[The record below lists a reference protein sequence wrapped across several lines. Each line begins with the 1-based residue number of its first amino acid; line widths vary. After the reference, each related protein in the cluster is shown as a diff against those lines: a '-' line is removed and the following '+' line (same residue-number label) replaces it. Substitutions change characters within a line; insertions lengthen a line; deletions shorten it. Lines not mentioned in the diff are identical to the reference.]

1 MSKDLTNNPDQAGA
15 SSPEVRADPA
25 HGASE
30 TASGHDTHDPHDI
43 HDAPDSGHGGGG
55 HGSHG
60 DDTSDAPTL
69 VPTTFSQLI
78 LPAIILLIVA
88 VLVAGPVINAFS
100 SKPASSAP
108 AQGQAAESSSA
119 PQNQAVL
126 SPSPTTGPAA
136 PTSTTAPTEAPAT
149 PTTSASLDLPRIA
162 TQTAVAIAGEQ
173 GEVARVP
180 IKLEFGG
187 ASFLVTQGSGLLPD
201 WTPSQD
207 AGIATWING
216 TVANHI
222 LYVPFNDQNE
232 ALFKAAKSGD
242 LIKLQ
247 MNTGQ
252 IFTFEVNRAERATNG
267 PETREGQFTVA
278 TAMAQN
284 HAGVTLFLTGDPA
297 NDRAVV
303 QADFTGNIQ

>member
-1 MSKDLTNNPDQAGA
+1 MSKDLTNNPDQAGG

-25 HGASE
+25 HSASE
-30 TASGHDTHDPHDI
+30 TASSHDTHDPHDP
-43 HDAPDSGHGGGG
+43 HDAHDSGHGGGG
-55 HGSHG
+55 HGGHG

-88 VLVAGPVINAFS
+88 LLVAGPIINAFAP
-100 SKPASSAP
+100 KPASSAP
-108 AQGQAAESSSA
+108 AQGQTAESSSA
-119 PQNQAVL
+119 SQNQPAI
-126 SPSPTTGPAA
+126 SPSPTAAPSA
-136 PTSTTAPTEAPAT
+136 PTSTSAPTTAPAT
-149 PTTSASLDLPRIA
+149 PTTAASLDLPRIA

-180 IKLEFGG
+180 VKLEFGG
-187 ASFLVTQGSGLLPD
+187 ASFSVTQGSGLLPD

-207 AGIATWING
+207 AGTATWING

-232 ALFKAAKSGD
+232 TLFKAAKPGD
-242 LIKLQ
+242 LIKLE

-252 IFTFEVNRAERATNG
+252 VFTFEVNRAERATNG